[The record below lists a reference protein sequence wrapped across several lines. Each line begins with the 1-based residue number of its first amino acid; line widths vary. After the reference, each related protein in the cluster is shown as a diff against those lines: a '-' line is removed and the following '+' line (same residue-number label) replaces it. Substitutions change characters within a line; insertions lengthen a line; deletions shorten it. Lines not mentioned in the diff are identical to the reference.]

1 MNITLSP
8 AAELRLHKRAEK
20 ERRTRDEVAAS
31 ILEEALLREPETQE
45 EIVASLHRARQ
56 EFEEGRSSSW
66 EDVDARLRQT
76 YGLAEHKAGS
86 VSIREIAPGVIQMD
100 E

>member
-8 AAELRLHKRAEK
+8 TAELRLLKRAEM

-31 ILEEALLREPETQE
+31 ILEEALLREPETQDE
-45 EIVASLHRARQ
+45 MVASLHRAKQ

-66 EDVDARLRQT
+66 EEVDARLRQK
-76 YGLAEHKAGS
+76 YGLVEYTAGS
-86 VSIREIAPGVIQMD
+86 VSIREIAPGVI
-100 E
+100 EIAE